1 MSVWCSNQ
9 LRITGGDG
17 YRDRFRLLDAHPAR
31 GSYAIEHVMPQ
42 AWAKH
47 WSLPARTTEADRDAR
62 IHRFGN
68 LTLLTSKLNATV
80 SNGPWLGEGG
90 KAAHL
95 QEKDVVLLNS
105 KLLKEY
111 SAKQWDED
119 GVDQRTS
126 LMIDSIVAIWAVPP
140 GHKVQIDR
148 EHAAPSVTVEIA
160 DLISAGYLSSGQPL
174 YSRPGKYGGHTGRI
188 LSDGSIEVAGQVFE
202 VLQGRYL
209 HSQEDHERLELLAA

>member
-1 MSVWCSNQ
+1 M
-9 LRITGGDG
+9 
-17 YRDRFRLLDAHPAR
+17 
-31 GSYAIEHVMPQ
+31 
-42 AWAKH
+42 
-47 WSLPARTTEADRDAR
+47 DRDAR

-111 SAKQWDED
+111 SARQWDEA
-119 GVDQRTS
+119 GVDHRTS
-126 LMIDSIVAIWAVPP
+126 RMIDTILAIWPVPA

-148 EHAAPSVTVEIA
+148 ERADASVTVEVA
-160 DLISAGYLSSGQPL
+160 DLIGAGHISAGQHL
-174 YSRPGKYGGHTGRI
+174 YSRPGKYGGHLGTV
-188 LSDGSIEVAGQVFE
+188 LSDGRIEVAGQVFDSPSRA
-202 VLQGRYL
+202 GIFIRKRATNGW
-209 HSQEDHERLELLAA
+209 DFWRLESNGRRPLKDVRAEYLRVVSPDEGDGDDPARADVD